1 MVVATVVAMTSVTRA
16 LVLAGGGLTGIG
28 WEVGVLAGLAE
39 FGMRPGDDADLIVGT
54 SAGSVVGTRVAQG
67 ADLAGLLDEQVAE
80 DAIARERSVSLDG
93 ELFGAIL
100 EEMTSLGG
108 DPAERHARVGALALG
123 ADTISE
129 EERLAVVAGR
139 LPSTDWPDRKLQI
152 VAVDAVSGE
161 TAIFG
166 PDSGVPLVLAVAASS
181 AVPGIWPPTT
191 IDGRRY
197 IDGGVRSPDNADLA
211 AGYDRVLVLSP
222 ARLEIFALPVL
233 EATGSV
239 AVIYPD
245 DAAVEAM
252 GANPLDPSLRA
263 PAARAGWA
271 QAEALAEDLGNLWSD

>member
-1 MVVATVVAMTSVTRA
+1 VATVVAMTTATRA

-39 FGMRPGDDADLIVGT
+39 FGMRPGDDADLIIGT
-54 SAGSVVGTRVAQG
+54 SAGSVVGARVAQG
-67 ADLAGLLDEQVAE
+67 ADLEALFAEQLAKE
-80 DAIARERSVSLDG
+80 AITNERPVSLEG

-100 EEMTSLGG
+100 EEMMSVSG

-139 LPSTDWPDRKLQI
+139 LASTDWPDRRLQI

-161 TAIFG
+161 TAVFE
-166 PDSGVPLVLAVAASS
+166 PDSGVPLVLAVAASC

-211 AGYDRVLVLSP
+211 AGFDRVLVLSP

-245 DAAVEAM
+245 DDALVAM
-252 GANPLDPSLRA
+252 GANPLDPTLRA
-263 PAARAGWA
+263 PAARAGRA
-271 QAEALAEDLGNLWSD
+271 QAEALARDLGEFWAD